1 MKIGD
6 TTVTNIPPRQSV
18 PCENGCSTSA
28 VAYFNGTPY
37 CDACLRDKQRLKWE
51 HDGQFFVNGEGQRVH
66 YEIVRVLHC

>member
-18 PCENGCSTSA
+18 PCKNGCSGGA

-37 CDACLRDKQRLKWE
+37 CAECLREEQQLKWNQ
-51 HDGQFFVNGEGQRVH
+51 DGQFFENSEGDRVH
-66 YEIVRVLHC
+66 YEIVNKLS